1 MSYKK
6 ENSLMSEN
14 RTDRLVNLNFFF
26 FFFIFYTNWTSL
38 TTSSGMSIFSFG
50 EMYGIYLRN
59 ISAVCLLFFKDFWN
73 AATFYLLSHQSMK
86 RKKKMYAF
94 HWQLL
99 CLDWFLVFEKE
110 RSLVAPANPKI
121 NYIGAFCGC
130 CSFWKS
136 Y

>member
-6 ENSLMSEN
+6 ENSLMCEN
-14 RTDRLVNLNFFF
+14 RTDRLVSLN
-26 FFFIFYTNWTSL
+26 FFFIFYTNWMSL
-38 TTSSGMSIFSFG
+38 TTSSGMNIFSFG
-50 EMYGIYLRN
+50 ETYGICLRN

-73 AATFYLLSHQSMK
+73 AATFYLVSHQSMK
-86 RKKKMYAF
+86 RKKMYAF

-110 RSLVAPANPKI
+110 KSLTPTSPKI
-121 NYIGAFCGC
+121 NYIGAFYGC
-130 CSFWKS
+130 CSLKS